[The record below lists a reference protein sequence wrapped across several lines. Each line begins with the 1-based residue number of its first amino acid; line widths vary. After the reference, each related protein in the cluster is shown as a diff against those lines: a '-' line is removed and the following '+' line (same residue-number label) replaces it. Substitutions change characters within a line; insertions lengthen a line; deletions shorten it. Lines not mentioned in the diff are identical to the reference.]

1 MGISIATQRMGSD
14 Y

>member
-1 MGISIATQRMGSD
+1 MGISIATERMGSD